1 MSTRLSPK
9 VARVLLL
16 FCLAIDVSSVLPS
29 PVLAYQAVINPY
41 QATLAAS
48 NTIQDNGLIH
58 TFILL
63 MDNDKGTLNQIL
75 NLIKDCGGQTNHIL
89 PYQALIAK
97 VPPQLL
103 PQLTTVPGV
112 AGVYTQAIELAT
124 MDSYGPTMR
133 RFASAWNSL
142 ITPQP
147 SLSGP
152 GSITK
157 AQSDNH
163 EDAFAAPD
171 ASAGKELS
179 ISGASITPGYY
190 QTSEYMAGSVAV
202 GIVLVE
208 SNGTIDPSTENWTS
222 DEKQLVFN
230 KIMSALNWWARLE
243 PKAHLN
249 FVYDDHL
256 SNPLPTGVEPITRPF
271 TDQQYWIS
279 DAMKALGHNSISYFT
294 SVRNYNNALRTLF
307 QTDWAFTIFV
317 VDSSADDDNRFKDG
331 YFAYAYLGG
340 PFMVLTYGNNGY
352 GPSNMDAVAAHEI
365 GHIFQA
371 LDQYGSAAQVCTRR
385 SGYLNI
391 ENQNSEA
398 GGCLSNANSIMRG
411 QIYPYT
417 LGAIDPYAAGQ
428 IGWRDSDKD
437 NILDPLD
444 VQPVVTIDELSQNE
458 GVVMGS
464 GKAQIIPYASP
475 NRTSVTINTLTG
487 VGYRLNG
494 GKWQPALATD
504 GAFDEPA
511 ENYSFVSVPL
521 EPGLYLMEIA
531 AFDSVNNV
539 SDRFASTTIIV
550 PDPLDPGPNTELY
563 TLDKAVTNQALTL
576 NGIAYHAQG
585 GHIAQVEY
593 RINRGPWQPVQAQDG
608 LFDNDYEPFMV
619 TLTLSEARTYLI
631 ETFAID
637 TDGLAESNFA
647 GREIQV
653 TQPLASVFLPLIT
666 GGHRDQE
673 LGFLAQTASFEL
685 TQQY

>member
-1 MSTRLSPK
+1 M
-9 VARVLLL
+9 
-16 FCLAIDVSSVLPS
+16 
-29 PVLAYQAVINPY
+29 Q
-41 QATLAAS
+41 
-48 NTIQDNGLIH
+48 
-58 TFILL
+58 
-63 MDNDKGTLNQIL
+63 
-75 NLIKDCGGQTNHIL
+75 NLIKDRGGQTNHIL

-103 PQLTTVPGV
+103 PQLITLPGV
-112 AGVYTQAIELAT
+112 AGVYTQAVELAT

-147 SLSGP
+147 SLPGP
-152 GSITK
+152 SSITK
-157 AQSDNH
+157 AQSGNH

-171 ASAGKELS
+171 VPVGRELS

-208 SNGTIDPSTENWTS
+208 SNGAKDPSTENWTS

-230 KIMSALNWWARLE
+230 EIMTALNWWAKLE

-249 FVYDDHL
+249 FVYDDHF
-256 SNPLPTGVEPITRPF
+256 SNPFPTGVEPITRPF

-279 DAMKALGHNSISYFT
+279 DAMKALGYNSTSYFT
-294 SVRNYNNALRTLF
+294 SVRNYDNALRTLY

-317 VDSSADDDNRFKDG
+317 VDSSADNDNRFKDG

-371 LDQYGSAAQVCTRR
+371 LDQYGGATQACIRR
-385 SGYLNI
+385 SGYLNV

-398 GGCLSNANSIMRG
+398 GGCLSNVNSIMRG

-444 VQPVVTIDELSQNE
+444 VQLAVTVDELSQNE
-458 GVVMGS
+458 QVITGG
-464 GKAQIIPYASP
+464 GAAQIIPYPSP
-475 NRTSVTINTLTG
+475 NRASVTINTLIG
-487 VGYRLNG
+487 IKYRING

-504 GAFDEPA
+504 GAFDEPTEDYGFA
-511 ENYSFVSVPL
+511 SVAL
-521 EPGLYLMEIA
+521 EPGLHLVEIA
-531 AFDSVNNV
+531 AFDSANNV

-563 TLDKAVTNQALTL
+563 TPDSTVTNQALTF
-576 NGIAYHAQG
+576 NGIAYHTQG
-585 GHIAQVEY
+585 GRIAQVEF
-593 RINRGPWQPVQAQDG
+593 RINRGPWQPAQAQDG
-608 LFDNDYEPFMV
+608 LFDDDYEPFIV
-619 TLTLSEARTYLI
+619 TLNLSEAGTYLI

-653 TQPLASVFLPLIT
+653 TQPLASVFLPMIT
-666 GGHRDQE
+666 NGR
-673 LGFLAQTASFEL
+673 
-685 TQQY
+685 